1 MYVYDGLFKKSNW
14 IDSNKQNI
22 EKKIE
27 GVDKKI
33 SDNSKLIETHEFN
46 RLTEINFNA
55 RMVEA
60 SEKLATN
67 GLGSGNKNR
76 EKIRKSSNVWY
87 KFFYR

>member
-46 RLTEINFNA
+46 RLTEISL
-55 RMVEA
+55 MQE
-60 SEKLATN
+60 
-67 GLGSGNKNR
+67 
-76 EKIRKSSNVWY
+76 W
-87 KFFYR
+87 